1 MFGRAKYNFTCRT
14 FEQYKLDKKESGLL
28 SLILTAIIFRGRPSW
43 RYSILGSFT
52 LQGNTKISLLSIKVF
67 TSTLFNSASFR
78 KKNSFL
84 INIVFLTFFICQVVK
99 TNLDFLLKKTLNLR
113 VRKDSVRTWHRTQ
126 YSSTKKVIRWIFYE
140 ETFIWW
146 ENHTEHIIISLI
158 SDNSVTTQNKWF
170 FQEKCLKVLKCYNFL
185 WVRRRHNCSPATSFA
200 NCVMAL
206 YLLKDHLQTFLPIPI
221 TQKCQILSCD
231 TLVPNERYDVSVE
244 VIHRF

>member
-1 MFGRAKYNFTCRT
+1 MYSYIRCCQSPYLCINFSLHPVCVFTYLKVLALSARTKRLSLLIRFARLHVYVRKQHMFGRAKYNFTCRT

-43 RYSILGSFT
+43 RYPILGSFT

-146 ENHTEHIIISLI
+146 ENHTGHIII
-158 SDNSVTTQNKWF
+158 
-170 FQEKCLKVLKCYNFL
+170 
-185 WVRRRHNCSPATSFA
+185 
-200 NCVMAL
+200 
-206 YLLKDHLQTFLPIPI
+206 
-221 TQKCQILSCD
+221 
-231 TLVPNERYDVSVE
+231 
-244 VIHRF
+244 